1 VKTWDKNKCPK
12 ASTVEQIVTVN
23 SVSLLF
29 SFLKVSE
36 NNLRI
41 CEYYNVD
48 GNRTQMT
55 EEAHYVAIGK
65 AVELT
70 GLCPD
75 TLRKLADSGKVKC
88 YVTPSGQRR
97 FDKQFL
103 QEMCNSFNS
112 LPSTETQKTSKVN
125 FLYARVSSVK
135 QKDDLLRQIEFL
147 KNKKPEYATYVSIS
161 DIGSGINFKRKG
173 LSTILDSCLQGTIG
187 EVVVAHRDR
196 LSRFA
201 FDFIN
206 IIVTKAGG
214 KIIVIDNDEHKT
226 TEQELSEDILSIIHV
241 FSCKQMGKR
250 SYSSKNNSKVS

>member
-1 VKTWDKNKCPK
+1 
-12 ASTVEQIVTVN
+12 
-23 SVSLLF
+23 
-29 SFLKVSE
+29 
-36 NNLRI
+36 
-41 CEYYNVD
+41 
-48 GNRTQMT
+48 MT
-55 EEAHYVAIGK
+55 EEPHYVAIGK

-112 LPSTETQKTSKVN
+112 LPSTESQKTTKDN
-125 FLYARVSSVK
+125 FLYTRVSSVK

-147 KNKKPEYATYVSIS
+147 KNKKPEYATYTSIS

-250 SYSSKNNSKVS
+250 SYSSKNSSKVS

>member
-1 VKTWDKNKCPK
+1 
-12 ASTVEQIVTVN
+12 
-23 SVSLLF
+23 
-29 SFLKVSE
+29 
-36 NNLRI
+36 
-41 CEYYNVD
+41 
-48 GNRTQMT
+48 MT

-103 QEMCNSFNS
+103 QEMCNSVNA
-112 LPSTETQKTSKVN
+112 LPATETYKTTKDN

-147 KNKKPEYATYVSIS
+147 KNKKPEYATYTSIS

-173 LSTILDSCLQGTIG
+173 LSTILDACLQGTIG
-187 EVVVAHRDR
+187 EVIVAHRDR

-214 KIIVIDNDEHKT
+214 KITVIDNDEHKT

-250 SYSSKNNSKVS
+250 SYSSKNNSKIA